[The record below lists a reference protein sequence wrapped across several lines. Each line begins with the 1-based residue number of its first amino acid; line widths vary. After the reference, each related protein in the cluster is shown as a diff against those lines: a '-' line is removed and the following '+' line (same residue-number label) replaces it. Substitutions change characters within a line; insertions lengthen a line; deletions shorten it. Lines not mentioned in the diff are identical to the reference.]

1 MGHDELLRAIEDDSR
16 GERDSLLENAQ
27 REAGGILAAAEKRAE
42 KLREENLKRVVA
54 SREGERARKLN
65 TARKAAQEI
74 LLKREHE
81 VISRLFQAV
90 ESRFP
95 AIDNYDDVIREL
107 FREAMGCARSEIC
120 EESYHVYL
128 SMRDVDVIKGLVQP
142 GESSV
147 MLIPLDGISCGV
159 VISPPDGRAKYI
171 NTLSSRLERARTA
184 LLPKVRRTLF
194 EEG

>member
-1 MGHDELLRAIEDDSR
+1 MGHDELLRAIEDDSKR
-16 GERDSLLENAQ
+16 ERDSLIENAQ
-27 REAGGILAAAEKRAE
+27 REAGDILVAAEKRAE
-42 KLREENLKRVVA
+42 RLREEYLKRVVA

-65 TARKAAQEI
+65 TVRKAAQEI

-95 AIDNYDDVIREL
+95 TIDNYDDVISEL
-107 FREAMGCARSEIC
+107 FMEAMGCARSEIG

-147 MLIPLDGISCGV
+147 LLIPLDGISCGV
-159 VISPPDGRAKYI
+159 VISSPDGRAKYI

>member
-1 MGHDELLRAIEDDSR
+1 M
-16 GERDSLLENAQ
+16 
-27 REAGGILAAAEKRAE
+27 
-42 KLREENLKRVVA
+42 
-54 SREGERARKLN
+54 
-65 TARKAAQEI
+65 
-74 LLKREHE
+74 
-81 VISRLFQAV
+81 
-90 ESRFP
+90 
-95 AIDNYDDVIREL
+95 
-107 FREAMGCARSEIC
+107 EAMGCARSEIG

-171 NTLSSRLERARTA
+171 NTLSSRLERAKTA
-184 LLPKVRRTLF
+184 LLPKVRRALF